1 MKSMTL
7 KAMLGCA
14 AAALLC
20 TATMAQADMY
30 LPPFYAAA
38 TQMKPEGKLGQI
50 VRKEKIPTAIAN
62 AQAWRIAYVSSDM
75 TGKKTIVTGIVI
87 SPKGP
92 APKGGRPIMSW
103 AHGTTG
109 TAQNCGPSQVG
120 NPTAPLNE
128 YFLMSG
134 NAWTDYGVPAIQE
147 FIKAGYVVVATD
159 YQGLGGG
166 GKHQYQLAVTQAHDT
181 IDAVRAAGSLK
192 ATGAGKTA
200 ILYGW
205 SQGGSAVTAAASAP
219 DYINQK
225 GTAYDGITIAGVVA
239 MAPPDFKTLTPPG
252 GLTDANAPIMMANIA
267 KSFSA
272 SLPNF
277 THFTMT
283 LWGAQAAFPD
293 TLKLSDALTDEGVKA
308 VETIMRNKCV
318 HGSADAFNYAYGD
331 QFATL
336 IKPTI
341 GNAKAWGQALIDSAG
356 TNVKPVAPVIIYWG
370 TKDIVAPPIMHKIY
384 REEMCKMGGNVARV
398 QLAGEKTHFA
408 TPGASQPL
416 YLPWIADRLAGKPAP
431 NGCLAEQ
438 IQN

>member
-1 MKSMTL
+1 MKIKS
-7 KAMLGCA
+7 MLGCIA
-14 AAALLC
+14 AAILC
-20 TATMAQADMY
+20 SHAVAQADVY

-38 TQMKPEGKLGQI
+38 VQMKPDGKLGQI
-50 VRKEKIPTAIAN
+50 VKKEKIATSVAN
-62 AQAWRIAYVSSDM
+62 AQAWRIAYISSDM
-75 TGKKTIVTGIVI
+75 AGKKTVVTGLVI
-87 SPKGP
+87 APKGA

-128 YFLMSG
+128 YFLMNG
-134 NAWTDYGVPAIQE
+134 NSWTDYGVPAIDE

-181 IDAVRAAGSLK
+181 IDAIRAAGSMK
-192 ATGAGKTA
+192 ETGAGKSA
-200 ILYGW
+200 IVYGW
-205 SQGGSAVTAAASAP
+205 SQGGSAVTASASAA

-225 GTAYDGITIAGVVA
+225 GTAFDGIVLAGAVA
-239 MAPPDFKTLTPPG
+239 MAPPDFSTLAPPG
-252 GLTDANAPIMMANIA
+252 GLTDANAQAMIGGIA
-267 KSFSA
+267 KSFSGSIA
-272 SLPNF
+272 NF
-277 THFTMT
+277 NHFAMV
-283 LWGAQAAFPD
+283 LWGAQATYPGR
-293 TLKLSDALTDEGVKA
+293 LKLSDILTDEGVKA
-308 VETIMRNKCV
+308 VNTIMANKCV
-318 HGSADAFNYAYGD
+318 HGSADAFTYAYGD
-331 QFATL
+331 QFAAL
-336 IKPTI
+336 IKPSAD
-341 GNAKAWGQALIDSAG
+341 NAKAWGEVLIASAG
-356 TNVKPVAPVIIYWG
+356 TSAKPVAPVIIYWG

-384 REEMCKMGGNVARV
+384 RERMCKLGGNVARM

-431 NGCLAEQ
+431 DGCAAEL